1 MGQSYSS
8 NIKYENKVEQ
18 STFVQPDYQLKRIK
32 STPIIHYRSTQY
44 PKRFYKSHK
53 KVPKIYSEPN
63 MYKYSKPSDIPIDNN
78 TYVHDFD
85 KYGITILNY

>member
-1 MGQSYSS
+1 MGQYCSS
-8 NIKYENKVEQ
+8 NIKYDNQ
-18 STFVQPDYQLKRIK
+18 STFDQPDHELKKIK
-32 STPIIHYRSTQY
+32 SMPIIRYRHSQY
-44 PKRFYKSHK
+44 PKYIYKA

-63 MYKYSKPSDIPIDNN
+63 MYKYSNPSDIPIDNN

>member
-8 NIKYENKVEQ
+8 NIKVEQ
-18 STFVQPDYQLKRIK
+18 STFVQPNYELKRIK
-32 STPIIHYRSTQY
+32 STPIIQYRCTQY
-44 PKRFYKSHK
+44 SKHFYKSHK